1 MTYQVK
7 LPVFEGPLDLLLHLI
22 EKNELD
28 IYNIP
33 IAMITQ
39 QYLEYLAKADELD
52 IDLTSDFLIM
62 ASTLLAI
69 KARMLLPKP
78 VVEATDECD
87 EGVDPRAELVEKL
100 LEYKEYKEKAH
111 LFRELEERQAKY
123 YWREVDD
130 AKLLQKF
137 RPANPVGSLSM
148 NDLMQVFAKVLKKA
162 EKRLE
167 FVSVSREEVT
177 IQDKI
182 ESILNLLRKA
192 PSGRGISFFKLF
204 IGCRVSKEEVIVTF
218 LAVLELIKMGQ
229 IYVKQKGMFDDIYIF
244 KMQSLQAEKSE
255 PGLKK
260 EYNNEENVNEDNRQ
274 SERRAN

>member
-7 LPVFEGPLDLLLHLI
+7 LPVFEGPMDLLLHLI

-78 VVEATDECD
+78 VAESTDECD
-87 EGVDPRAELVEKL
+87 DGVDPRAELVERL
-100 LEYKEYKEKAH
+100 LEYKEYKERAH
-111 LFRELEERQAKY
+111 LFRELEERQAQY

-130 AKLLQKF
+130 AKLLQTF

-162 EKRLE
+162 EKKLE

-182 ESILNLLRKA
+182 ESILNLLREA
-192 PSGRGISFFKLF
+192 PGGKGLSFFKLF
-204 IGCRVSKEEVIVTF
+204 TGCQVSKEEVIVTF
-218 LAVLELIKMGQ
+218 LALLELIKTGQ

-244 KMQSLQAEKSE
+244 RMQSLQTEKNE
-255 PGLKK
+255 QGIMK
-260 EYNNEENVNEDNRQ
+260 ENINEENIQ